1 MERAVSHALVF
12 PGAEE
17 ICRHSDQGPRQASFS
32 AGNYTFQPR
41 VERGL
46 GQGRRSAGTGWHGH
60 LIGKQLLFQP
70 LSSPYASLATPVP
83 SSVLW
88 TIQKLRDL
96 HLVQHLPPAPCKL
109 CLGCH
114 GC

>member
-1 MERAVSHALVF
+1 MECAGSHALVF

-17 ICRHSDQGPRQASFS
+17 IWRHSDQGPRQASFS

-46 GQGRRSAGTGWHGH
+46 GQGRRSAGTGRHGH

-83 SSVLW
+83 

-96 HLVQHLPPAPCKL
+96 HLAQHLPPAPCKL